1 MKPAIE
7 RFPSYH
13 RPQDDPGPKTFKA
26 WLGACILRFF
36 GWRIA
41 GTLPD
46 LKQWVAIGA
55 PHTSNWDFPFMVAA
69 SWVMGVRLRWMG
81 KAALFKGPLGPMM
94 RALGGISVDRTQSND
109 LVQQMVDWFEKSD
122 ALVVAVPPSGTRSYR
137 DHWKTGF
144 YFIAQKAQ
152 VPVGL
157 GVLDFKEK
165 AAGFTWLL
173 MPSGDIERDFAE
185 LKDFYAPI
193 GAKHPESRNLVQ
205 LKPKD
210 P

>member
-1 MKPAIE
+1 M
-7 RFPSYH
+7 
-13 RPQDDPGPKTFKA
+13 
-26 WLGACILRFF
+26 
-36 GWRIA
+36 
-41 GTLPD
+41 PD
-46 LKQWVAIGA
+46 LKKWVAIGA

-165 AAGFTWLL
+165 AAGFTGLL

-193 GAKHPESRNLVQ
+193 GAKHPRVPKFGATETQRP
-205 LKPKD
+205 LKPAQNRFLGSLFL
-210 P
+210 PHGLVLSSRSEPLGSLP